1 MDKKHD
7 EFVGVDSLHAAVVN
21 VDTEAEYSADKP
33 EYLAPTAEITGSA
46 EVENKPTYYD
56 NVAANNYIT
65 EGVTTLNITI
75 SGVHAEVAAKYLGKK
90 FDAATGRVY
99 DDGKPNPPDVALSF
113 RFNKGK
119 NEYRYY
125 QYLKGT
131 FSGGA
136 EEASSKSNSIDV
148 KTYQMTFT
156 AVTTT
161 HKWTIDEVL
170 KALKRIYG
178 DTTDEA
184 LDVSTWFNAVQTP
197 DTAVSPSALSM
208 ESSVPADEATGVAVD
223 SDITLTFNNK
233 ISDQV
238 ITLFSDAFAAVA
250 ATITKDST
258 GKILTVSPDSNLD
271 ASTSYNLIMTSV
283 TDIYG
288 QKLENQVIE
297 FTTSA

>member
-1 MDKKHD
+1 MDKNHD

-21 VDTEAEYSADKP
+21 VDTEAEYSADTP
-33 EYLAPTAEITGSA
+33 EYLAPAAEITGQA
-46 EVENKPTYYD
+46 ETENKTTYYD
-56 NVAANNYIT
+56 NMPANNYVT
-65 EGVTTLNITI
+65 EGATTLNITV
-75 SGVHAEVAAKYLGKK
+75 SGVPADLAAKYLGKK
-90 FDAATGRVY
+90 YDAATGRVY
-99 DDGKPNPPDVALSF
+99 DSGNPNPPNVALSF

-119 NEYRYY
+119 DGYRYY

-136 EEASSKSNSIDV
+136 EEASSKSNTIDI

-161 HKWTIDEVL
+161 HKWTVDGAL
-170 KALKRIYG
+170 KALKRIFG
-178 DTTDEA
+178 DTTDDAFSEGN
-184 LDVSTWFNAVQTP
+184 WFNAVQTP
-197 DTAVSPSALSM
+197 DTAVTPSALSLD
-208 ESSVPADEATGVAVD
+208 SSVPAADATGVAVD
-223 SDITLTFNNK
+223 SDITLTFDNK

-250 ATITKDST
+250 TTITKDST
-258 GKILTVSPDSNLD
+258 GKILTVSPDSDLD
-271 ASTSYNLIMTSV
+271 AATSYNMIMTSI

-297 FTTSA
+297 FATA

>member
-21 VDTEAEYSADKP
+21 VDTEAEYSADTP
-33 EYLAPTAEITGSA
+33 EYLAPAAEITGQA
-46 EVENKPTYYD
+46 ETENKTTYYD
-56 NVAANNYIT
+56 NVLANNYVT
-65 EGVTTLNITI
+65 EGATTLNITI
-75 SGVHAEVAAKYLGKK
+75 SGVPANLAAKYLGKNY
-90 FDAATGRVY
+90 DALTGRVY
-99 DDGKPNPPDVALSF
+99 DSGSPNPPDVALSF

-119 NEYRYY
+119 AGYRYY

-136 EEASSKSNSIDV
+136 EEASSKTGGIDV

-156 AVTTT
+156 AITTT
-161 HKWTIDEVL
+161 HKWTIDEEL
-170 KALKRIYG
+170 KALKRIFG
-178 DTTDEA
+178 DTTADA
-184 LDVSTWFNAVQTP
+184 FGGDNWFNAVQTP
-197 DTAVSPSALSM
+197 DTAVTPSALTLD
-208 ESSVPADEATGVAVD
+208 SSDPTDKETAVAVD
-223 SDITLTFNNK
+223 SDITLTFDNK

-250 ATITKDST
+250 VTITKDST
-258 GKILTVSPDSNLD
+258 GKILTVSPDSDLD
-271 ASTSYNLIMTSV
+271 AATSYNLIMTSI

-297 FTTSA
+297 FTTA